1 MFSIEPESLFCIHL
15 SLLPISLTQ
24 HSSFLSFC
32 LIASQSSVVI
42 GTSSPAFPQNS
53 NNTAVNGTGKFL
65 MGSYA
70 ASSFLSL
77 NMQTAKPRPKITIQ
91 LLQLKLNFFK
101 PQGHNSR
108 SWISRGIF

>member
-65 MGSYA
+65 MGSHA
-70 ASSFLSL
+70 ASFLSL

-91 LLQLKLNFFK
+91 LLQLKLLIFF
-101 PQGHNSR
+101 
-108 SWISRGIF
+108 